1 VLIPVTPWKV
11 FFLKCNNVEC
21 VSFSILS
28 SDVEVLYLLPN
39 GFICLRVPNVK
50 AVW

>member
-1 VLIPVTPWKV
+1 MLIPVTPWKV
-11 FFLKCNNVEC
+11 FFKCNNVEC

-39 GFICLRVPNVK
+39 GFICLVPNVK